1 MTVTRF
7 NDRDGKV
14 EEYLQLMRSL
24 ARELERAMT
33 AIAQNS
39 FTQLEESVSSQQAMS
54 ARLAELASG
63 LHVAQPTASATSLID
78 PEDDLMLQIR
88 VASAALQS
96 LNQRYAALIAHS
108 SRSVAMMVS
117 LFNSFQGNL
126 QEAPRARPKLQTWS
140 CQV

>member
-1 MTVTRF
+1 MTQTRF

-14 EEYLQLMRSL
+14 EEYLQLMRAL
-24 ARELERAMT
+24 ARELERAMR

-39 FTQLEESVSSQQAMS
+39 ISDLEESISNQHALS
-54 ARLAELASG
+54 ARLTELASSLNIAG
-63 LHVAQPTASATSLID
+63 TSAPSASVVD
-78 PEDDLMLQIR
+78 PADDLMLQIR
-88 VASAALQS
+88 VASAALQN
-96 LNQRYAALIAHS
+96 LNHRYAALIMHS

-126 QEAPRARPKLQTWS
+126 REAPDTRPKLQTLS